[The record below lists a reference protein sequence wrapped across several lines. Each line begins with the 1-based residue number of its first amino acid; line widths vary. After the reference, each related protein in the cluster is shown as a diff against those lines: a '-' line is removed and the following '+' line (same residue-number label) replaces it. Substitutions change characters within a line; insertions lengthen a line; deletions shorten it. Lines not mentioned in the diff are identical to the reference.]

1 MRLRRAYACANAQSR
16 SLWLSSAG
24 GVSAGST
31 DETEN
36 CYTEPYH
43 HSQKLSPPP
52 RSPRQLWATNFP
64 GGGPLKTKWPEKK

>member
-1 MRLRRAYACANAQSR
+1 MRLRRAYACANTAEP
-16 SLWLSSAG
+16 LKLGELSG
-24 GVSAGST
+24 RVNAGST

-43 HSQKLSPPP
+43 HSQKLSPPH
-52 RSPRQLWATNFP
+52 RSPRQLCATNFP

>member
-1 MRLRRAYACANAQSR
+1 MRLRRAYACANTAEP
-16 SLWLSSAG
+16 LKLGELSG
-24 GVSAGST
+24 RVNRGQR
-31 DETEN
+31 DETED